1 MFSLLF
7 DTPLTDLRKCVVPDK
22 FLRKVLNDYESVLTA
37 NAERSAHGG
46 LLYIAYIREYTCLAT
61 IYLPGF
67 LAVKSLTIVRIA
79 LRRSSQPLRR
89 LLLVEA
95 KSSTAMIN
103 CSVRLSNGRVECSS
117 NEQFCE
123 NTNLISL

>member
-1 MFSLLF
+1 MFIPHF

-22 FLRKVLNDYESVLTA
+22 FLRKVLNDCESVLTA
-37 NAERSAHGG
+37 NAERCAHGG
-46 LLYIAYIREYTCLAT
+46 LLYTAQIREYMCLAA

-67 LAVKSLTIVRIA
+67 LAVRSLTIVRIA
-79 LRRSSQPLRR
+79 LRRSSHPLRR

-95 KSSTAMIN
+95 KSSMAMIN
-103 CSVRLSNGRVECSS
+103 CNVRLSNGRVECSS

-123 NTNLISL
+123 TRT